1 MSQKEVQIPRD
12 YETWKFMITN
22 QCKETLSAEFID
34 ARLKVLTNASD
45 SYTQKMVSV
54 YGADYVK
61 VLISW
66 FEKAKSDLI

>member
-1 MSQKEVQIPRD
+1 MSQTEVQIPRD
-12 YETWKFMITN
+12 YGTWKSMISN
-22 QCKETLSAEFID
+22 QCKETLSPEYLN
-34 ARLKVLTNASD
+34 ARLKVLKNASD
-45 SYTQKMVSV
+45 PYTQKMVSV